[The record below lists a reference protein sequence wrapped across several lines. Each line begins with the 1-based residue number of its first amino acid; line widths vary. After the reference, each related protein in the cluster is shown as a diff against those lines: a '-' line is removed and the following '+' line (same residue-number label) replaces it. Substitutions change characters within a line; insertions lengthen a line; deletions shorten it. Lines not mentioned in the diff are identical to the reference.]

1 MKITT
6 NKWDLAEVK
15 SLCTGKTHT
24 QTYKMITEWEK
35 ILANDVTKGL
45 VSKIYKQ
52 LIQLNIRKQ
61 NKTHTT
67 KKQTIFQRRYTD
79 GQEAHEKMLSTA
91 N

>member
-1 MKITT
+1 
-6 NKWDLAEVK
+6 
-15 SLCTGKTHT
+15 
-24 QTYKMITEWEK
+24 MITEWEK